1 MTKAEAHSGGPLS
14 TSEAGP
20 GAQSSAG
27 GAVAS
32 LARFGARP
40 GRSRPLSGA
49 EALMWALESDPAL
62 QSSFMGVTLMD
73 GIVDIERLRWRLAEA
88 AAELDVLRRRVV
100 DTPLDLAPPRW
111 ELDPDFSLDNH
122 LRRVSLPPPGTRRQ
136 LLDLA
141 ASVYAEPFN
150 RARPL
155 WRFTL
160 VDGLEGGA
168 TALLAE
174 MHHVLSDGIGAVR
187 ISASFL
193 DLGPDDG
200 APRSPSRSRPLPAGE
215 AETADLSGSAGP
227 IGWLRAAGGAVGP
240 IILANAA
247 ATLTTAAAVA
257 GGLSTAV
264 RSPATGLAAVRALVR
279 QVGPAHPA
287 RSPLWAGR
295 SHAHR
300 FDALSLDLGL
310 TKLTAKTL
318 GGTVND
324 VFVTLMAGA
333 AGSYHRHAGVDVD
346 ELRVSVP
353 ISVRRDHQAGGNAW
367 IPARVLVPVGAM
379 PAADRFAVVAER
391 LAAVKREPSLGLTDT
406 LALAAA
412 RLPRPL
418 LLLLA
423 RQQVGTVDFA
433 CSNVRGAPFDLWVA
447 GAHVEANHPMGPTAG
462 VAFNATIL
470 SYRDSLD
477 LGLNTDTGAVD
488 DPDLLVR
495 CIEDAAGELFA
506 LA

>member
-1 MTKAEAHSGGPLS
+1 
-14 TSEAGP
+14 
-20 GAQSSAG
+20 
-27 GAVAS
+27 
-32 LARFGARP
+32 
-40 GRSRPLSGA
+40 
-49 EALMWALESDPAL
+49 MWALDRDPAL
-62 QSSFMGVTLMD
+62 QSSFMGVTILD
-73 GIVDIERLRWRLAEA
+73 GAVDVERLRSRLADA
-88 AAELDVLRRRVV
+88 VVDVDVLRRRVV
-100 DTPLDLAPPRW
+100 DTPFDLAPPRW
-111 ELDPDFSLDNH
+111 ELDPDFSLDDH
-122 LRRVSLPPPGTRRQ
+122 LRRVSVPSPGTRRQ

-141 ASVYAEPFN
+141 ASIYAEPFD

-160 VDGLEGGA
+160 VDGLENGA

-174 MHHVLSDGIGAVR
+174 MHHVLSDGVGAVR

-200 APRSPSRSRPLPAGE
+200 APAPGPAPSRPRRLPADE
-215 AETADLSGSAGP
+215 AQAADLSTGGSPWGGP
-227 IGWLRAAGGAVGP
+227 VGWLRAAGGAVGP
-240 IILANAA
+240 IISTNAA
-247 ATLTTAAAVA
+247 ATRTTAAAVA
-257 GGLSTAV
+257 GSLSTAV
-264 RSPATGLAAVRALVR
+264 RSPATGVAAVRALVR
-279 QVGPAHPA
+279 QLGATHPA

-310 TKLTAKTL
+310 ARLTAKTL

-324 VFVTLMAGA
+324 VFVTLMAAA

-379 PAADRFAVVAER
+379 PAADRFALVAGR
-391 LAAVKREPSLGLTDT
+391 LTAVKREPSLGLTDT
-406 LALAAA
+406 LALAAG

-418 LLLLA
+418 LLVLA

-495 CIEDAAGELFA
+495 CIEDAAAELLA